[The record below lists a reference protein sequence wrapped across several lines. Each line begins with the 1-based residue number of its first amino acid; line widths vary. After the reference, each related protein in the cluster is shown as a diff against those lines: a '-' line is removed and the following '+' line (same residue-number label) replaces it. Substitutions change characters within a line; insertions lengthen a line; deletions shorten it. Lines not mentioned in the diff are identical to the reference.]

1 MSLDINSREVTDV
14 VVIDL
19 AGRLTLGEA
28 TGRLRDTMR
37 DATAK
42 GNKKLLLNL
51 ERLEYMDSAGLGELV
66 GAYTT
71 VTNSGGA
78 LKMLKV
84 QGRALDLLQV
94 TRLMTLFEFFEDE
107 AEAVSSFA

>member
-1 MSLDINSREVTDV
+1 
-14 VVIDL
+14 VIDL

-37 DATAK
+37 DAAAK
-42 GNKKLLLNL
+42 GNKKILLNL

-107 AEAVSSFA
+107 AEAVESFA